1 MDWNHASDRIV
12 AGDVVDGV
20 TGVVRWKASKS
31 LWIGAMTLTAL
42 IAGPLLVTPGAL
54 LLFVMTTLL
63 TLCAG
68 HSVGMHR
75 RLIHNSFECPR
86 WLEYACV
93 YLGTLVG
100 MSGPFGLMRQHDLRD
115 WAQRQPLCHD
125 YLRHGRRFWSD
136 AWWQL
141 HCELTLVNGPGF
153 CPEPRLAGD
162 RFYVWLERTWMLQQA
177 PWALAFY
184 AIGGWSWIVWGICA
198 RVAVSVTG
206 HWLVGHFAHR
216 HGPMIWAIEGAGVQ
230 GRNVPIAAW
239 VSMGE
244 SWHNNHHAYPGSAR
258 LGLNTGECDPGWW
271 LIQLFARCGLAWNI
285 KLPENLP
292 TRATLRRIDRRTDLI
307 NDESQEPIIGARA
320 FIKDEIEIP
329 VIQCADERRRAR
341 SRST

>member
-1 MDWNHASDRIV
+1 MDWNHASERIV
-12 AGDVVDGV
+12 GGESANAVD
-20 TGVVRWKASKS
+20 GVVRWRPLKS
-31 LWIGAMTLTAL
+31 LWIGAMTLLA
-42 IAGPLLVTPGAL
+42 IGIGPLVATPGAL
-54 LLFVMTTLL
+54 LLFAITTSV

-75 RLIHNSFECPR
+75 RMIHNSFECPL

-115 WAQRQPLCHD
+115 WAQRRPVCHD
-125 YLRHGRRFWSD
+125 YLCHRRAFWMD

-141 HCELTLVNGPGF
+141 HCELMLANGPRVE
-153 CPEPRLAGD
+153 PEARLAQD
-162 RFYVWLERTWMLQQA
+162 RFYRWLERTWMLQQL

-184 AIGGWSWIVWGICA
+184 AIGGWAWVVWGICA

-216 HGPMIWAIEGAGVQ
+216 HGAMSWEVAGAGVQ
-230 GRNVPIAAW
+230 GRDVPIAAW

-258 LGLNTGECDPGWW
+258 LGLFPGQADPGWL
-271 LIQLFARCGLAWNI
+271 LIRTFERCGLAWSVRTPQT
-285 KLPENLP
+285 LPP
-292 TRATLRRIDRRTDLI
+292 RPGLRLI
-307 NDESQEPIIGARA
+307 TCN
-320 FIKDEIEIP
+320 
-329 VIQCADERRRAR
+329 
-341 SRST
+341 